1 MNDFLLLFFFH
12 VVMNVLLLFMKNAMN
27 LMELT
32 KIIVRIVFVIEVS
45 WMNDIITK
53 KMQSIIFV
61 KNVY

>member
-1 MNDFLLLFFFH
+1 MKN
-12 VVMNVLLLFMKNAMN
+12 VMNE
-27 LMELT
+27 MELT

>member
-1 MNDFLLLFFFH
+1 
-12 VVMNVLLLFMKNAMN
+12 
-27 LMELT
+27 LT

-61 KNVY
+61 NNVY